1 MHWDNIGSRWVI
13 PGQNLIDMNLEER
26 QYCRQIY
33 HFLNIDKE
41 NKLGGKHAVLFKS
54 LLSLLGEPT
63 WSQSLAEI
71 HRIFTSLKTNIFLGK
86 NALLSSRFVC
96 EILTHQEMAPSWVS
110 THKNMH
116 AKDKPAQPI
125 CPPPPQ
131 PAAFPSDLLRP
142 SPKYRGTSGFPVS
155 LTSNTFLK
163 KKKSCTLLDR
173 MPQCKEYSPSIFKP
187 PFAKHLELGFVLFC
201 FLITPPHNLKLLHVL
216 IIQFQNTK
224 LLLHRVLMKRPTQL
238 DNHRFCHERAA
249 RCPPPFFAAWAAT
262 RVWNPCTLLSF

>member
-1 MHWDNIGSRWVI
+1 MRRAACPHPSLGLIRTRTYGMPLATQQRWQRGRAGS
-13 PGQNLIDMNLEER
+13 
-26 QYCRQIY
+26 
-33 HFLNIDKE
+33 
-41 NKLGGKHAVLFKS
+41 
-54 LLSLLGEPT
+54 
-63 WSQSLAEI
+63 
-71 HRIFTSLKTNIFLGK
+71 
-86 NALLSSRFVC
+86 
-96 EILTHQEMAPSWVS
+96 
-110 THKNMH
+110 
-116 AKDKPAQPI
+116 QPI

-155 LTSNTFLK
+155 SSSNTFLK

-224 LLLHRVLMKRPTQL
+224 LLLHRVPMKSPTQL
-238 DNHRFCHERAA
+238 DSHRFCHERAA
-249 RCPPPFFAAWAAT
+249 RCPPPFFSAWAAT
-262 RVWNPCTLLSF
+262 AFLNPCNLLSF

>member
-1 MHWDNIGSRWVI
+1 
-13 PGQNLIDMNLEER
+13 MNLEER

-71 HRIFTSLKTNIFLGK
+71 HRIFTSLKTKIFLGK

-110 THKNMH
+110 THKNIH

-125 CPPPPQ
+125 CPPPAQ

-163 KKKSCTLLDR
+163 KKKKNPALFLIECHSGRKTGLQYLNL
-173 MPQCKEYSPSIFKP
+173 PVPNTWSLVWF
-187 PFAKHLELGFVLFC
+187 GFVLNY
-201 FLITPPHNLKLLHVL
+201 T
-216 IIQFQNTK
+216 T
-224 LLLHRVLMKRPTQL
+224 T
-238 DNHRFCHERAA
+238 
-249 RCPPPFFAAWAAT
+249 
-262 RVWNPCTLLSF
+262 

>member
-110 THKNMH
+110 THKNIH

-125 CPPPPQ
+125 CPPPAQ

-142 SPKYRGTSGFPVS
+142 SPNYRGTSGFPVS
-155 LTSNTFLK
+155 LIFHSLFLK
-163 KKKSCTLLDR
+163 KKKR
-173 MPQCKEYSPSIFKP
+173 K
-187 PFAKHLELGFVLFC
+187 
-201 FLITPPHNLKLLHVL
+201 
-216 IIQFQNTK
+216 TK
-224 LLLHRVLMKRPTQL
+224 NK
-238 DNHRFCHERAA
+238 
-249 RCPPPFFAAWAAT
+249 
-262 RVWNPCTLLSF
+262 

>member
-1 MHWDNIGSRWVI
+1 MKEPLANC
-13 PGQNLIDMNLEER
+13 LEE
-26 QYCRQIY
+26 
-33 HFLNIDKE
+33 NT
-41 NKLGGKHAVLFKS
+41 
-54 LLSLLGEPT
+54 P
-63 WSQSLAEI
+63 QS
-71 HRIFTSLKTNIFLGK
+71 
-86 NALLSSRFVC
+86 
-96 EILTHQEMAPSWVS
+96 
-110 THKNMH
+110 
-116 AKDKPAQPI
+116 
-125 CPPPPQ
+125 
-131 PAAFPSDLLRP
+131 AAFPGDLLRP

-249 RCPPPFFAAWAAT
+249 RCPFPSLSWSSLPLSPRLQQPLPAQSSETLPVLCQALPTPCNTPCPYTSSIQQGQLPCPFRGRCKKVA
-262 RVWNPCTLLSF
+262 PGGPKL

>member
-1 MHWDNIGSRWVI
+1 M
-13 PGQNLIDMNLEER
+13 
-26 QYCRQIY
+26 
-33 HFLNIDKE
+33 
-41 NKLGGKHAVLFKS
+41 
-54 LLSLLGEPT
+54 
-63 WSQSLAEI
+63 
-71 HRIFTSLKTNIFLGK
+71 
-86 NALLSSRFVC
+86 LSSRFVC

-110 THKNMH
+110 THKNIH

-125 CPPPPQ
+125 CPPPAQ

-163 KKKSCTLLDR
+163 KKNPAHFLIECHSARNTVLQYLNL
-173 MPQCKEYSPSIFKP
+173 
-187 PFAKHLELGFVLFC
+187 HLQNTWSLVLFC

-249 RCPPPFFAAWAAT
+249 RCPPHFFAAWAAT
-262 RVWNPCTLLSF
+262 RV

>member
-110 THKNMH
+110 THKNIH

-125 CPPPPQ
+125 CRPPAQ
-131 PAAFPSDLLRP
+131 PEAFPSDLLRP

-155 LTSNTFLK
+155 SWLGCAYALLERESQWWWTSQ
-163 KKKSCTLLDR
+163 CTILGVPNVNIYYWWYLLW
-173 MPQCKEYSPSIFKP
+173 SP
-187 PFAKHLELGFVLFC
+187 G
-201 FLITPPHNLKLLHVL
+201 
-216 IIQFQNTK
+216 
-224 LLLHRVLMKRPTQL
+224 
-238 DNHRFCHERAA
+238 
-249 RCPPPFFAAWAAT
+249 
-262 RVWNPCTLLSF
+262 

>member
-1 MHWDNIGSRWVI
+1 
-13 PGQNLIDMNLEER
+13 MNLEER

-110 THKNMH
+110 THKNIH

-125 CPPPPQ
+125 FALKGETVPDSLPATPKSPPTRRVPSRGTPRAAVHTTAAGNPAMPKVAKAQHRQQRISKKPQ
-131 PAAFPSDLLRP
+131 PHCHTEHSE
-142 SPKYRGTSGFPVS
+142 S
-155 LTSNTFLK
+155 LVRQCLQQWVTRSNAEGVDAWVARSK
-163 KKKSCTLLDR
+163 DC
-173 MPQCKEYSPSIFKP
+173 QCIY
-187 PFAKHLELGFVLFC
+187 LYL
-201 FLITPPHNLKLLHVL
+201 
-216 IIQFQNTK
+216 
-224 LLLHRVLMKRPTQL
+224 
-238 DNHRFCHERAA
+238 
-249 RCPPPFFAAWAAT
+249 
-262 RVWNPCTLLSF
+262 

>member
-1 MHWDNIGSRWVI
+1 MPEQVEQKWRC
-13 PGQNLIDMNLEER
+13 PPY
-26 QYCRQIY
+26 QYLLGISWPQG
-33 HFLNIDKE
+33 KE

-54 LLSLLGEPT
+54 LLSLLGEAT

-110 THKNMH
+110 THKNIH

-125 CPPPPQ
+125 CRPPAQ

-155 LTSNTFLK
+155 SSSNTFLK
-163 KKKSCTLLDR
+163 KKKNPAHSQMPAQHPTLHSR
-173 MPQCKEYSPSIFKP
+173 MSLLQNCP
-187 PFAKHLELGFVLFC
+187 
-201 FLITPPHNLKLLHVL
+201 LILHV
-216 IIQFQNTK
+216 
-224 LLLHRVLMKRPTQL
+224 
-238 DNHRFCHERAA
+238 HE
-249 RCPPPFFAAWAAT
+249 
-262 RVWNPCTLLSF
+262 